1 MQALRAAV
9 LLVLALAPAAGR
21 GSRLG
26 GKQPRPSRKTND
38 ARPGGRGATPREGME
53 AEVAG
58 AFEGHRHRKAP
69 PLMTGLGVPWGEG

>member
-53 AEVAG
+53 AEVAAG
-58 AFEGHRHRKAP
+58 FRS
-69 PLMTGLGVPWGEG
+69 GLEKEAKE